1 MYPDQGLANVAAGM
15 IVGNRKPDTLLNKV
29 IETAN
34 VLADCEKLAIEIFN
48 KLRGPSPE
56 IDSKEPSEPQSI
68 SSWAMAVNS
77 RALRLREALQQI
89 NGDLA

>member
-1 MYPDQGLANVAAGM
+1 MYPDQGLNNVAG
-15 IVGNRKPDTLLNKV
+15 ISGNRKSDTLLNKV
-29 IETAN
+29 IETASA
-34 VLADCEKLAIEIFN
+34 LADCEKLASEISN

-56 IDSKEPSEPQSI
+56 TNSKEPSEPQSI
-68 SSWAMAVNS
+68 SSWALAANS